1 MKKLLVVGVI
11 VLFLGLAIA
20 PSINAKIGELSEGI
34 SQNNNNLQLESEF
47 QRIKAY
53 IEMKS
58 DGDCDCTSES
68 DSNIELQD
76 EDKYPVICF
85 LLALLLYPLWL
96 ITLALPVDFIYLL
109 FGVPIIILAW
119 SLGCS
124 WTNPTEPLIQGMINS
139 NYTNEIYKTLSESK

>member
-11 VLFLGLAIA
+11 VLFLGVAIA

-68 DSNIELQD
+68 DS
-76 EDKYPVICF
+76 KYPVICF
-85 LLALLLYPLWL
+85 LLALLSYS
-96 ITLALPVDFIYLL
+96 IYLFFIVMSPFQFLDIIYL
-109 FGVPIIILAW
+109 FIVMPIWGLASLLDCDW
-119 SLGCS
+119 SQS
-124 WTNPTEPLIQGMINS
+124 EP
-139 NYTNEIYKTLSESK
+139 